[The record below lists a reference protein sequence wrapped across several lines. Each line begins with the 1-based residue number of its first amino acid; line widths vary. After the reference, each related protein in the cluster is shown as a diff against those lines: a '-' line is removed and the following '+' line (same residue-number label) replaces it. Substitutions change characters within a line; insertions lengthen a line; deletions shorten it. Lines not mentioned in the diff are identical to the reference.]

1 MVDKVEIKQAET
13 TSDKPE
19 EAAKTEAPKEEA
31 PKVEVQ
37 EQPKEKILGKFE
49 TQEDLIKSYQE
60 LEKKIGEK
68 QETKTETKSE
78 DKDKGLEIDQ
88 AAEKAVA
95 SAGLDMTALQNEYDT
110 TGEVSKES
118 MEKLAKAGISED
130 VVERYIQGQQ
140 ALATNIETDIKS
152 VVGGNEAYKQM
163 MDWAKENLTQEE
175 IQAYNTT
182 VNTQDVATVKLAV
195 SGLKARMGNNSEPT
209 FVQGK
214 TGTGPAA
221 FESWAQV
228 TQAMADPRYSKDPA
242 YQKEVSDKLRRS
254 ELK

>member
-1 MVDKVEIKQAET
+1 
-13 TSDKPE
+13 
-19 EAAKTEAPKEEA
+19 
-31 PKVEVQ
+31 
-37 EQPKEKILGKFE
+37 
-49 TQEDLIKSYQE
+49 
-60 LEKKIGEK
+60 
-68 QETKTETKSE
+68 
-78 DKDKGLEIDQ
+78 
-88 AAEKAVA
+88 
-95 SAGLDMTALQNEYDT
+95 
-110 TGEVSKES
+110 

-130 VVERYIQGQQ
+130 VVEKYIQGQQ

-152 VVGGNEAYKQM
+152 VVGGNESYKQM

-221 FESWAQV
+221 FESWSQV
-228 TQAMADPRYSKDPA
+228 TQAMSDPRYNKDPA

>member
-37 EQPKEKILGKFE
+37 EEPKEKILGKFE

-118 MEKLAKAGISED
+118 MEPVSYTHLTLPTKA
-130 VVERYIQGQQ
+130 
-140 ALATNIETDIKS
+140 
-152 VVGGNEAYKQM
+152 
-163 MDWAKENLTQEE
+163 
-175 IQAYNTT
+175 
-182 VNTQDVATVKLAV
+182 
-195 SGLKARMGNNSEPT
+195 
-209 FVQGK
+209 
-214 TGTGPAA
+214 
-221 FESWAQV
+221 
-228 TQAMADPRYSKDPA
+228 
-242 YQKEVSDKLRRS
+242 
-254 ELK
+254 

>member
-1 MVDKVEIKQAET
+1 MVDQVEIKSAET
-13 TSDKPE
+13 TSDKPVVE
-19 EAAKTEAPKEEA
+19 ESTKTEAPKEEA
-31 PKVEVQ
+31 PKVETK
-37 EQPKEKILGKFE
+37 EEPKEKILGKFD

-68 QETKTETKSE
+68 QETKSE
-78 DKDKGLEIDQ
+78 DKGLEIDQ

-118 MEKLAKAGISED
+118 MEKLSAAGISED
-130 VVERYIQGQQ
+130 VVNRYIQGQQ

-152 VVGGNEAYKQM
+152 VVGGNESYKQM
-163 MDWAKENLTQEE
+163 MEE
-175 IQAYNTT
+175 ISAYNNT

-195 SGLKARMGNNSEPT
+195 SGLKARMGNNQEPT

-214 TGTGPAA
+214 AGTGPAS

-228 TQAMADPRYSKDPA
+228 TQAMSDPRYNKDPA